1 MSKQSKQYESM
12 RQTQANTFSDG
23 LNMDLHPL
31 TTPNT
36 ILTDCVNGTMIT
48 YNDNEFV
55 LQNERGNNKIK
66 IGDTEHVKL
75 SEGFIPVGMKEHNG
89 ILYIVSHNPQTKQSE
104 IGTYPSPNKIQE
116 YGVNLVF
123 EGNGE
128 IKSNYTEFDQNI
140 TYYDYNTIVTNQD
153 NYTFS
158 SSHNPLVVLEHFI
171 LNKTGE
177 VTKTKLIGKEGTD
190 TYRFTHE
197 GDGILGYRYRPYY
210 LSSITPSIIPSKG
223 GSGAQLI
230 IEAIS
235 DDKELYEVLK
245 TQDNIKF
252 KYDIVIE
259 FTNGEN
265 KLEFK
270 SESLNIDKWDYTFN
284 LTNVSK
290 LPLQF
295 ENKFTIGNEDEK
307 IVCEY
312 NYRTGELITTKTIN
326 DNQVEI
332 IYKEV
337 NFNITPRIYTSND
350 NYIVYDNLITDYKTT
365 MDVVF
370 KQESWFTTF
379 KYKPQND
386 DSNKLSILATL
397 DLSRFDIDWETKVQ
411 IINEA
416 SYKLYEIDKYGNIK
430 GKFVNKPFTVYKS
443 PLFDVVDSKLAMKSH
458 DLVFNDKQYNFSLSD
473 IETLI
478 PIQYSNITT
487 SQCMNL
493 TSENKAKYVRYDK
506 VNEKT
511 YNVVLLNAN
520 YEELSSTN
528 IYSDI
533 MCSEDM
539 KKMIVEYF
547 DKTNGE
553 VNYTINDVPFEYNK
567 VYLLELTFPINGE
580 INKASFIIVTA
591 QSMFNLYSEDI
602 LNQRMDEILLSEWFE
617 PEVHIEYQTPIHS
630 DYRNPSSFENN
641 LIDVERIK
649 NMPTDDN
656 GEAAEN
662 YAKQFFLKYNQLFT
676 NPNDDEI
683 PAIGEQFDCTAVIKN
698 ISTFDCF
705 IEINGSVA
713 LNERN
718 FNKIIANVLTLD
730 MNNDKSQYYK
740 QTSERKYLYDI
751 FGDVKNINVI
761 SEAAYNEG
769 GPSMSWASYSGIIK
783 LSNPSGMYIT
793 HDTYD
798 YINDPGLHSKYVDYI
813 KKRNGKC
820 NLTAGGNKYKCYI
833 SSEYQNILFYT
844 LEFYNKLFGTTL
856 TLMKNKGLRGGFNLG
871 YINNNNKYVSYSGNN
886 KKIWLHS
893 KFSDKNTYVL
903 LGVDA
908 LNSSEE
914 NSLLACNVL
923 RKHGYYT
930 IPCNRQIYQYIFKTV
945 DEKIS
950 INNIK
955 TEDTQTPIK
964 IYPGQCMAIFND
976 YSSYNIQNWNNLHI
990 LNLTSNYNIDEF
1002 KIAYTSPEDFN
1013 VNYKYFL
1020 GTLGTLI
1027 NNHCLD
1033 SSILNEQINNT
1044 IIKFDNSEN
1053 LFIDDVSKING
1064 TDRNYNNSFRDMN
1077 MPELMYDKDN
1087 NLIYYIL
1094 KSNVID
1100 QFEYSGGDC
1109 VGPLKWNY
1117 SIPFNGNDGF
1127 WPDGSLDNIQNLND
1141 YHSLLFYKL
1150 TAYNGEQQS

>member
-116 YGVNLVF
+116 YGINLVF

-177 VTKTKLIGKEGTD
+177 VTKTKLIGIEGTE

-197 GDGILGYRYRPYY
+197 GEGILGYRYRPYY

-223 GSGAQLI
+223 GSDAQLI

-245 TQDNIKF
+245 TQDDVKF
-252 KYDIVIE
+252 KYDVVIE
-259 FTNGEN
+259 FVNGKN
-265 KLEFK
+265 KLEFN
-270 SESLNIDKWDYTFN
+270 STSLDVDKWDYTFN

-290 LPLQF
+290 LSLPF
-295 ENKFTIGNEDEK
+295 ENKFTIENKDGK
-307 IVCEY
+307 IECEY
-312 NYRTGELITTKTIN
+312 NYRTGELITN
-326 DNQVEI
+326 NSVDNTSTN
-332 IYKEV
+332 YKEV
-337 NFNITPRIYTSND
+337 NFNITPRIYTSDD
-350 NYIVYDNLITDYKTT
+350 NYIIYDNLITSYKTT

-379 KYKPQND
+379 KYKPQD
-386 DSNKLSILATL
+386 ADSNKLSIWATL
-397 DLSRFDIDWETKVQ
+397 DLSRFDIDWVTNVQ
-411 IINEA
+411 TINEA

-430 GKFVNKPFTVYKS
+430 GKYVNKPFTVYKS
-443 PLFDVVDSKLAMKSH
+443 PLFDVVDSKLDMKSH
-458 DLVFNDKQYNFSLSD
+458 DLVFNDKLYNFSLSD

-487 SQCMNL
+487 AQCMNL
-493 TSENKAKYVRYDK
+493 TSENKARYVRYDK
-506 VNEKT
+506 IDEKT
-511 YNVVLLNAN
+511 YNIVLLNAN

-528 IYSDI
+528 IYSDN

-567 VYLLELTFPINGE
+567 VYLLELTFPINGK

-591 QSMFNLYSEDI
+591 QSMLKLYSEDI
-602 LNQRMDEILLSEWFE
+602 LNQRMDEILLNEWFE
-617 PEVHIEYQTPIHS
+617 PEVHIEYHTPIHS
-630 DYRNPSSFENN
+630 DYRNPSSFANN

-656 GEAAEN
+656 GEVAEK

-683 PAIGEQFDCTAVIKN
+683 PAIGEQFECIATITNESPFECIID
-698 ISTFDCF
+698 
-705 IEINGSVA
+705 NGYM
-713 LNERN
+713 
-718 FNKIIANVLTLD
+718 LT
-730 MNNDKSQYYK
+730 NQKSEYSQYLTNKLSLKINDNKSKYST
-740 QTSERKYLYDI
+740 QNCIRNYLYT
-751 FGDVKNINVI
+751 
-761 SEAAYNEG
+761 
-769 GPSMSWASYSGIIK
+769 K
-783 LSNPSGMYIT
+783 LNNT
-793 HDTYD
+793 
-798 YINDPGLHSKYVDYI
+798 
-813 KKRNGKC
+813 
-820 NLTAGGNKYKCYI
+820 YI
-833 SSEYQNILFYT
+833 SNLDGAYYFSSNSSSNDCSGAYLKQLNYRCLVNANFKDNFILTDDWMSSFNDFGIWMSTDKTYWQVLKLDGNAIYGAT
-844 LEFYNKLFGTTL
+844 TRLMQKLGMAQGLCYNKLNT
-856 TLMKNKGLRGGFNLG
+856 KNR
-871 YINNNNKYVSYSGNN
+871 
-886 KKIWLHS
+886 IWLYYNLPHT
-893 KFSDKNTYVL
+893 DKYILCGISEIDDINIEQFVNTIL
-903 LGVDA
+903 
-908 LNSSEE
+908 
-914 NSLLACNVL
+914 
-923 RKHGYYT
+923 KHGYYLKPT
-930 IPCNRQIYQYIFKTV
+930 NRTVYQYNFLQN
-945 DEKIS
+945 DENDCLIAHNKD
-950 INNIK
+950 NIY
-955 TEDTQTPIK
+955 DNFIK
-964 IYPGQCMAIFND
+964 VYPCQCMAMFND
-976 YSSYNIQNWNNLHI
+976 YNNFNIQSWNNLST
-990 LNLTSNYNIDEF
+990 LNLENKVKITGSEFGVSYNEL
-1002 KIAYTSPEDFN
+1002 N
-1013 VNYKYFL
+1013 VNYNHFL
-1020 GTLGTLI
+1020 NTLGKLI
-1027 NNHCLD
+1027 NLYTIPDNDLNVNYIEGKIYFD
-1033 SSILNEQINNT
+1033 SKL
-1044 IIKFDNSEN
+1044 
-1053 LFIDDVSKING
+1053 LFIDNINKINLDES
-1064 TDRNYNNSFRDMN
+1064 TNYTIDDINLGKTPPLFYNEKLNIISVQ
-1077 MPELMYDKDN
+1077 LSDN
-1087 NLIYYIL
+1087 ANIEYI
-1094 KSNVID
+1094 
-1100 QFEYSGGDC
+1100 
-1109 VGPLKWNY
+1109 GPMKWNKTISLTQFWDILPY
-1117 SIPFNGNDGF
+1117 DFNK
-1127 WPDGSLDNIQNLND
+1127 LND